1 MDFNEL
7 LLAANSGLKDFF
19 ADEKVEPISARTLRY
34 WISKGVLDKRGTR
47 GPKTTYPE
55 SFVWRVILTRQYQL
69 LTSMTLDQIAAAQ
82 AEVNDDD
89 VMLTVWS
96 FRRDRMKTR
105 KSKKP
110 DTETAARRKRM
121 DRAPSMKK
129 DAAYFASLAKQDSG
143 RSQARME
150 LSKVPAPDSI
160 TDHDYLGL
168 GWGEQALSHS
178 EESIRDAL
186 AAAADRSDQLI
197 QEEARRLSQH
207 VEDALSEIRNESR
220 SMHFECLETMRGL
233 AATLNDL
240 RQQIEELNGE
250 VMHLRKSFPNNIG
263 EE

>member
-89 VMLTVWS
+89 VMMAVWS
-96 FRRDRMKTR
+96 FRRERMKTR
-105 KSKKP
+105 KSRKP
-110 DTETAARRKRM
+110 DAETAARRKRM
-121 DRAPSMKK
+121 DRDPSMRK
-129 DAAYFASLAKQDSG
+129 DAAYFASLAKRDSG

-150 LSKVPAPDSI
+150 SSKIPASGSMPSMS
-160 TDHDYLGL
+160 TK
-168 GWGEQALSHS
+168 GWGEQALSYS

-186 AAAADRSDQLI
+186 ALAADRSDQRI

-240 RQQIEELNGE
+240 RQQIEELNDE
-250 VMHLRKSFPNNIG
+250 VMHLRKSLPNNMG

>member
-89 VMLTVWS
+89 VMMAVWS
-96 FRRDRMKTR
+96 FRRERMKTR
-105 KSKKP
+105 KSRKP
-110 DTETAARRKRM
+110 DAETAARRKRM
-121 DRAPSMKK
+121 DRDPSMRK
-129 DAAYFASLAKQDSG
+129 DAAYFAAIAKRDSG
-143 RSQARME
+143 RSQDIWESTKM
-150 LSKVPAPDSI
+150 PASGSI
-160 TDHDYLGL
+160 TEHVYQRLD
-168 GWGEQALSHS
+168 WQEQALRHS
-178 EESIRDAL
+178 EESIREAL
-186 AAAADRSDQLI
+186 AVAADRSDQRI
-197 QEEARRLSQH
+197 HEESRRLSQH
-207 VEDALSEIRNESR
+207 VEDALSEIRKEFG
-220 SMHFECLETMRGL
+220 SMHSEYLATMRDL

-240 RQQIEELNGE
+240 RQQMEELNGE
-250 VMHLRKSFPNNIG
+250 VMHLRKSLPKNMG

>member
-105 KSKKP
+105 NSKKP
-110 DTETAARRKRM
+110 DAETAARRKRM
-121 DRAPSMKK
+121 DRDPSMRK
-129 DAAYFASLAKQDSG
+129 DAAYFASIAKRDSG

-150 LSKVPAPDSI
+150 SSKVRCQVLLPTMS
-160 TDHDYLGL
+160 TK
-168 GWGEQALSHS
+168 GWLARAGVEAS

-186 AAAADRSDQLI
+186 ALAADRSDKRI
-197 QEEARRLSQH
+197 QEESRELSQQ
-207 VEDALSEIRNESR
+207 VEYALSEIRKEFG
-220 SMHFECLETMRGL
+220 SMHSEYLATMCDL

-240 RQQIEELNGE
+240 RQQMEELNGE
-250 VMHLRKSFPNNIG
+250 VMHLRKSFPKNMG